1 MKLQFLLSILSACCL
16 LSGLDSEEPKVI
28 GSHDTITAAVGEDV
42 ILPCHLEPPFDVHNL
57 TVLWKHNGA
66 AVHTYKSRGDNL
78 DAQDK
83 SFKNRTLFFHG
94 EMVNGNISLKLF
106 NVTEQD
112 KGVYTCVVPRLD
124 SQVRKGNVTLEVVPK
139 GKEEEIEDDPT
150 SGPSTD
156 ENNLSTAH
164 IIGIT
169 IGVIAIIVI
178 VIVIVVK
185 RRRGQQEENPDDTVL

>member
-1 MKLQFLLSILSACCL
+1 LKTSPSIFLVASVNLNTVFVST
-16 LSGLDSEEPKVI
+16 EEPKVI

-124 SQVRKGNVTLEVVPK
+124 SQVRKGNR
-139 GKEEEIEDDPT
+139 
-150 SGPSTD
+150 
-156 ENNLSTAH
+156 
-164 IIGIT
+164 IISPPPRFLFSSFSLLPRMHFFFSLQT
-169 IGVIAIIVI
+169 WWKLNVFF
-178 VIVIVVK
+178 
-185 RRRGQQEENPDDTVL
+185 